1 MDMDIKMKRASF
13 TKNSMDTREVFG
25 FALPEQVLN
34 AISVYSAHFYGSNLW
49 DLYGNLAGQVYRS
62 WSTSVKLVWDLPRNT
77 HTYFVDNMLS
87 ESIPSVRKRILT
99 QYVNFLQRLGKSVSK
114 EVRLMSVIAGSDIR
128 SVVGRNVANLKEEFN
143 LDPWK
148 DSSRLFKEGYN
159 YHEVP
164 EVDKWRLPL
173 LKQLLGEKNEMKV
186 CGEDTEPISGLI
198 ESLCSS

>member
-1 MDMDIKMKRASF
+1 
-13 TKNSMDTREVFG
+13 
-25 FALPEQVLN
+25 
-34 AISVYSAHFYGSNLW
+34 
-49 DLYGNLAGQVYRS
+49 
-62 WSTSVKLVWDLPRNT
+62 
-77 HTYFVDNMLS
+77 
-87 ESIPSVRKRILT
+87 
-99 QYVNFLQRLGKSVSK
+99 
-114 EVRLMSVIAGSDIR
+114 MSVTAGSDIR

-148 DSSRLFKEGYN
+148 DFSRLFKEGYN

-173 LKQLLGEKNEMKV
+173 LKQLLGEKYEMKV